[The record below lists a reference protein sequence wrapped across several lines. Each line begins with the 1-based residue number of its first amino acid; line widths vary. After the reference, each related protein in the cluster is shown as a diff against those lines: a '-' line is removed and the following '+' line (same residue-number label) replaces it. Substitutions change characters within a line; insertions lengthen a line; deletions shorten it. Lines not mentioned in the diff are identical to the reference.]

1 MAHAVRVHDADVVV
15 PETRTR
21 VTATSRPAGL
31 RLLQWAFVIVPVL
44 AGLDKF
50 LMVLVDWHRYLAPQ
64 VAAYLPMSVS
74 SFMLLVG
81 VIEVA
86 AGAIVAMKPRIG
98 GVIVGAW
105 LLAIVVNLLI
115 GGYWDIALRD
125 LGLALSAFGLASL
138 AGTFARGDHTA
149 TTRPAWVR

>member
-21 VTATSRPAGL
+21 VVTQSRPAGL
-31 RLLQWAFVIVPVL
+31 RLLQWAFVALPVI

-50 LMVLVDWHRYLAPQ
+50 LMVLVDWNKYLAPQ
-64 VAAYLPMSVS
+64 LAAYLPMSTV

-81 VIEVA
+81 VVEVV

-98 GVIVGAW
+98 GVLVGLW
-105 LLAIVVNLLI
+105 LSAIVVNLLV
-115 GGYWDIALRD
+115 GGFWDIALRD
-125 LGLALSAFGLASL
+125 VGLALSAFALSSL
-138 AGTFARGDHTA
+138 AGTL
-149 TTRPAWVR
+149 TRRERFVTHPAYVG

>member
-21 VTATSRPAGL
+21 VEVASRPAGL
-31 RLLQWAFVIVPVL
+31 RLLQWAFVIVPVI
-44 AGLDKF
+44 AGVDKF
-50 LMVLVDWHRYLAPQ
+50 LMMLVDWNKYLAPQ
-64 VAAYLPMSVS
+64 VAAYLPMSVGG
-74 SFMLLVG
+74 FMLLVG
-81 VIEVA
+81 LVEVV

-98 GVIVGAW
+98 GYIVGAW

-138 AGTFARGDHTA
+138 AGTFARADRSLLG
-149 TTRPAWVR
+149 RPAYVR